1 MLAAASCCSDLF
13 QVIAMAKPRTW
24 ISRGVAIIGDNHQS
38 YLALEIRNIE
48 VDKSLP
54 ITPDLHRARKE
65 CDRPGAGHGERLTA
79 DWRLVR
85 LVAALVDGTWIGA
98 SVQ

>member
-24 ISRGVAIIGDNHQS
+24 H
-38 YLALEIRNIE
+38 
-48 VDKSLP
+48 KSLP